1 MLFKNGI
8 IITGVEAF
16 VSSFKKKE
24 EVLVLPRAHHS
35 LTFRLS
41 GSISICTD
49 GVRLI
54 SDKDSVTYVPAG
66 TEYRTEVLCDGS
78 MIALHFKTID
88 APEEKT
94 TVLHPKSPALVLSLF
109 SAIIERYRL
118 GRERDAT
125 CLSLFYELIA
135 ELDTTA
141 ENRTESP
148 RLCAIRNMRELIAN
162 EYSNDQLSVCNLAE
176 RIGVSEVYFRREFK
190 KMFGISPIAY
200 ICKIRYD
207 NARALL
213 KTGYYTIGEVA
224 ERCGYS
230 SINYFSTEFKRL
242 SGVSPSEYS
251 SKKRG

>member
-16 VSSFKKKE
+16 VSDFKTKE
-24 EVLVLPRAHHS
+24 EVLVRPRSYHS
-35 LTFRLS
+35 LTYRLS
-41 GSISICTD
+41 GSISISV
-49 GVRLI
+49 GGERMI
-54 SDKDSVTYVPAG
+54 SEKGSVTYMPAE
-66 TEYRTEVLCDGS
+66 TEYRTEVLCDGG
-78 MIALHFKTID
+78 MIALHFKTSES
-88 APEEKT
+88 PEAKP
-94 TVLHPKSPALVLSLF
+94 TVLHPKIQSLVLKLF
-109 SAIIERYRL
+109 SSLLERYRL

-125 CLSLFYELIA
+125 CLSIFYELIA

-141 ENRTESP
+141 GERWESP
-148 RLCAIRNMRELIAN
+148 RMCAIRNTRELMAN
-162 EYSNDQLSVCNLAE
+162 EYSNDQLSVRELAE

-190 KMFGISPIAY
+190 KMFGTSPIAY
-200 ICKIRYD
+200 LCKIRYD

-213 KTGYYTIGEVA
+213 KTGYYTVSEVA
-224 ERCGYS
+224 ARCGYS